1 MNLSRYMQGSLTEGE
16 DLLVISSLDQLLF
29 MLKIFVVL
37 FTKQATLMRWS
48 AVLVLPPQIVFP
60 DIRVVFN
67 YLVVSL
73 HALTTRVLK
82 FSSTTE
88 D

>member
-1 MNLSRYMQGSLTEGE
+1 MQGSLTEGE
-16 DLLVISSLDQLLF
+16 GLLVLSSLDQLLF
-29 MLKIFVVL
+29 MLKIFVLL

-48 AVLVLPPQIVFP
+48 AVLVLPPQLVFP
-60 DIRVVFN
+60 VVYN

-82 FSSTTE
+82 VC
-88 D
+88 